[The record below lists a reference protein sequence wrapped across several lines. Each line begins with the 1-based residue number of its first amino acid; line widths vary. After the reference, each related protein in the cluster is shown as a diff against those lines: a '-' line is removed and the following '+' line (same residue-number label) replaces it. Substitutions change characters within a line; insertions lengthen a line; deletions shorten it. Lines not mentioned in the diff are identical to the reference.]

1 MQDTVRAIEGV
12 WFFPVFSLV
21 IFVLFFI
28 SVTLW
33 ALRIRKK
40 DADDMAK
47 LPLDDGEKP
56 TPIQGDDSHG
66 RV

>member
-12 WFFPVFSLV
+12 WFFPVVSLV

-33 ALRIRKK
+33 AVRIRKK
-40 DADDMAK
+40 DAEKMSR
-47 LPLDDGEKP
+47 LPLEDGEKP
-56 TPIQGDDSHG
+56 TPIQGDDPHG
-66 RV
+66 